1 MTIDVTNCLDL
12 SVDLRDVVGDRLLL
26 SGEVHRDGVS
36 PVLSKP
42 RTCLSFL
49 SRQTLMLHKHLC

>member
-1 MTIDVTNCLDL
+1 MDMTIDVTNCLDL
-12 SVDLRDVVGDRLLL
+12 SVDLRDVVCDRLLL

-42 RTCLSFL
+42 
-49 SRQTLMLHKHLC
+49 